1 MIRFF
6 LICSVVFFSFGF
18 NPDYLEWS
26 AKTPLQ
32 FSDFK
37 AKVPKDAA
45 GKVNLSTMISFQ
57 TRQVQGQPPEIT
69 IYNRV
74 DRDASWIAIKKQ
86 QILDIQQIHFN
97 TSELY
102 ARKIRKEMIRMNKA
116 KIIDKEKYAAAIKS
130 QTSKLHKIHKSKKI
144 LLEDQPHLIK
154 IWDQQIK
161 DSLDLFQ
168 DYAK

>member
-1 MIRFF
+1 MFRLF
-6 LICSVVFFSFGF
+6 LVCCLVLFSFGL
-18 NPDYLEWS
+18 NPDYLDWS

-37 AKVPKDAA
+37 AKVPKNAV
-45 GKVNLSTMISFQ
+45 GKVNLSTLISFQ

-74 DRDASWIAIKKQ
+74 DRDASWIATKKQ
-86 QILDIQQIHFN
+86 EILDIQQIHFN

-102 ARKIRKEMIRMNKA
+102 ARKIRKEIKRMNKE
-116 KIIDKEKYAAAIKS
+116 KIIDKEKYTAAIKK
-130 QTSKLHKIHKSKKI
+130 QTSKLHNIQRSKKT

-154 IWDQQIK
+154 LWDKQIK
-161 DSLDLFQ
+161 DSLNLFK